1 MHTPF
6 RGVEIGERAPRAG
19 EYAGSTKD
27 YTHIRLSFSYLISIS
42 VYLTCH
48 DALRF
53 FSAFASVFSP
63 HRTAQ
68 NTTAAASK
76 GCEGKNAKVFTPNAQ
91 WNNELR
97 KVGEEVEEKNEK
109 WRRRAYARTREAAI
123 STGREPQKTRSPL
136 DGRNTSRRERKMANR
151 KWRADQPSTL
161 LVRGL
166 PSSSSLMLL
175 RVVSAMLWSASS
187 VKKAWWEVST
197 TLGTMSR
204 RASTSSSIILSLRSS

>member
-1 MHTPF
+1 MIQSLNQH
-6 RGVEIGERAPRAG
+6 
-19 EYAGSTKD
+19 K
-27 YTHIRLSFSYLISIS
+27 HLSNLSRCAAI
-42 VYLTCH
+42 
-48 DALRF
+48 
-53 FSAFASVFSP
+53 FSAFASAFSP

-68 NTTAAASK
+68 NTTAAASE
-76 GCEGKNAKVFTPNAQ
+76 GGEGKMTKAFTPNAQ
-91 WNNELR
+91 WHNNLR
-97 KVGEEVEEKNEK
+97 KVGEGVKAKNEK

-123 STGREPQKTRSPL
+123 STGCEPPKTRSPL
-136 DGRNTSRRERKMANR
+136 DERSPSRGERKMANR

-175 RVVSAMLWSASS
+175 SVVSAMLWSASS

>member
-1 MHTPF
+1 M
-6 RGVEIGERAPRAG
+6 RCA
-19 EYAGSTKD
+19 
-27 YTHIRLSFSYLISIS
+27 
-42 VYLTCH
+42 
-48 DALRF
+48 
-53 FSAFASVFSP
+53 FSAFASAFSP

-91 WNNELR
+91 WHKKLR
-97 KVGEEVEEKNEK
+97 KVGEEVKEKKRKVAEA
-109 WRRRAYARTREAAI
+109 RAYARTREAAI

-136 DGRNTSRRERKMANR
+136 DGRNTSRRERKMANP